1 MAYVTVDV
9 DVLQQTIRNAA
20 NTTLPWVT
28 LKDTDYTLNEPT
40 PPPIPSSTVP
50 SVMATSV
57 LVPDLTYRW
66 PYKDTRQVVIDYVL
80 QRDDRWQTGRIKLF
94 HDMVLSYSSVDEPV
108 PPPIPSPFIPHQL
121 YFSHTIELVVG
132 LSCGVTLCV
141 LHDSSRVGVDGQF
154 GLGFQITDASPA
166 VFPLI
171 GASFVSV
178 IPMK

>member
-1 MAYVTVDV
+1 MPDVTIDV
-9 DVLQQTIRNAA
+9 AVLEQTLRNAS

-28 LKDTDYTLNEPT
+28 LVDTDYTLNEPT
-40 PPPIPSSTVP
+40 PPPTSIVP
-50 SVMATSV
+50 TVMATPIF
-57 LVPDLTYRW
+57 VPNLTYRW

-94 HDMVLSYSSVDEPV
+94 HDMVIASLTVVDEPI

-121 YFSHTIELVVG
+121 YFSHTIDLVVG
-132 LSCGVTLCV
+132 LPCGVSLCV
-141 LHDSSRVGVDGQF
+141 LHDSSREGVDEQF

-178 IPMK
+178 IPVK